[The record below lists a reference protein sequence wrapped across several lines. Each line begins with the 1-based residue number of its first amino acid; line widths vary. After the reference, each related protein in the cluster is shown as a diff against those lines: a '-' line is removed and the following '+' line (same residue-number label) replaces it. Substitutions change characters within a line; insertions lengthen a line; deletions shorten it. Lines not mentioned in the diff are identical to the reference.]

1 MSNCWYCKKVVGSGD
16 EMVAHA
22 SCFNADLRAFNEL
35 HVMWKNV
42 SGALCDASTVTVY
55 ERDYA
60 RSVRE
65 LTAERDAAIQERDTE
80 REAIAAWIKP
90 RPNEVDWPT
99 EILLLATINSIR
111 RGDHRNPE
119 KIKGEKP

>member
-1 MSNCWYCKKVVGSGD
+1 MNNNNLDQKLTDERVKDILRQAIELASGVECSTNYEDVMGSD
-16 EMVAHA
+16 VIALA
-22 SCFNADLRAFNEL
+22 RDVLALRE
-35 HVMWKNV
+35 
-42 SGALCDASTVTVY
+42 ALRQSAVD
-55 ERDYA
+55 
-60 RSVRE
+60 
-65 LTAERDAAIQERDTE
+65 RDAAIQERDTE